1 MIIGGILT
9 SFVIFLCEITQKYVK
24 DGNRNSKTRKPFGQ
38 QVGFQKNGPQ
48 NGPKNG
54 QKIRPPVVTLVGP
67 SNRSVKSVAVSP

>member
-24 DGNRNSKTRKPFGQ
+24 DGNRNSKTRKPIGPT
-38 QVGFQKNGPQ
+38 VGFPK

-54 QKIRPPVVTLVGP
+54 PKVGP
-67 SNRSVKSVAVSP
+67 PIVTVVRPSNQSTLKSVAVSP